1 MLCSEL
7 CKSVIPSKFHQLVVE
22 MGGGGGGRGGEG
34 RGDREPR
41 GSFNAIILNHSIE
54 HNFRHNAMFSAVTL
68 KSIICSQIFELNISD
83 TCYDSLLLIPV
94 F

>member
-41 GSFNAIILNHSIE
+41 GSL
-54 HNFRHNAMFSAVTL
+54 TL
-68 KSIICSQIFELNISD
+68 SF
-83 TCYDSLLLIPV
+83 
-94 F
+94 